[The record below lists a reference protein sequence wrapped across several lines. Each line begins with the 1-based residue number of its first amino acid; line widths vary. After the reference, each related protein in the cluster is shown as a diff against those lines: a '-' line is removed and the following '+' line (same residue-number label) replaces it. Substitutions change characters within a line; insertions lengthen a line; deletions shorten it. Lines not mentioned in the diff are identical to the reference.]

1 MPTPMASASPDK
13 LFISPP
19 LDPFASSPFKLQH
32 QQSDT
37 VGSEKRPLLSRI
49 FDIFKSARPGSDLTR
64 FQVPVQLN
72 MPKSQ
77 LQLYGESVYCH
88 SHDLLEECAKES
100 TPLERFLKV
109 VAWHI
114 STTRLAPFAQAPF
127 NPILGETHHVSCGN
141 LNVILEQV
149 SHHPPISAL
158 YATNKLADLRLQWWH
173 TPSPRFWG
181 NKVEV
186 NIQGKRELWMD
197 AHKEVY
203 EMTSPKLV
211 IRFFP
216 TFGNEWVGKSTIKCN
231 ASGLEA
237 ELHFH
242 SKPFFGWG
250 SVGRISGKVM
260 DTSTQTCLFDLS
272 GFYHQEVT
280 MQDTK
285 TGDRS
290 VLFDARVSLANLKAV
305 EVQNR
310 KNVEDSESLVV
321 WREVMK
327 GIMEKDWEVARN
339 AKHGIEEKQRSLAK
353 ERQKQGIQWTP
364 CNFELID
371 GDWQWR
377 HIGQPVTQASLVIPS
392 CH

>member
-1 MPTPMASASPDK
+1 MDSIPDK
-13 LFISPP
+13 LIISPP
-19 LDPFASSPFKLQH
+19 LDPFASSSLKHQ
-32 QQSDT
+32 QQSDGT
-37 VGSEKRPLLSRI
+37 PEKTSLLSRI
-49 FDIFKSARPGSDLTR
+49 FDIFKGARPGSDLTR

-88 SHDLLEECAKES
+88 SNDLLEECTKGS

-114 STTRLAPFAQAPF
+114 STTRRAPFAQAPF

-141 LNVILEQV
+141 LNVLLEQV

-158 YATNKLADLRLQWWH
+158 YATNEPADLRLQWWH
-173 TPSPRFWG
+173 SPSPRFCG
-181 NKVEV
+181 NRVEV
-186 NIQGKRELWMD
+186 TIQGKRELWMD

-231 ASGLEA
+231 ASGFEA
-237 ELHFH
+237 DLLFH
-242 SKPFFGWG
+242 SRPFFGWG
-250 SVGRISGKVM
+250 SVCKVSGRIIDS
-260 DTSTQTCLFDLS
+260 STQTPLFDLS
-272 GFYHQEVT
+272 GFYNQKVT
-280 MQDTK
+280 IQDLT
-285 TGDRS
+285 TGDVS
-290 VLFDARVSLANLKAV
+290 VLFDAEASLTNMKAL

-310 KNVEDSESLVV
+310 KNVHDKESLVV

-327 GIMEKDWEVARN
+327 GIVERDWEVARQ
-339 AKHGIEEKQRSLAK
+339 AKHDIEEKQRSLAK
-353 ERQKQGIQWTP
+353 ERKRQGVPWIP
-364 CNFELID
+364 SSFELID
-371 GDWQWR
+371 GKWQWR
-377 HIGQPVTQASLVIPS
+377 HTGQPVTQAPLVIPS
-392 CH
+392 CPANFF